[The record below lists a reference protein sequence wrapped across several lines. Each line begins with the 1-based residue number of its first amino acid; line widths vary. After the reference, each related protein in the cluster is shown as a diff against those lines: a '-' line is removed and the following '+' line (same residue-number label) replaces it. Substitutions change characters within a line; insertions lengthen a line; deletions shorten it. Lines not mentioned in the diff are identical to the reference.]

1 MSGTFPRSLTNS
13 GGGIVDPNP
22 STRSVFG
29 APEKG
34 VGKGRVAA
42 VDAGGRQDVHFTY
55 NMVSSLLTLM
65 GEVTAGELVA
75 AKALV
80 STRV

>member
-1 MSGTFPRSLTNS
+1 MTNS

-29 APEKG
+29 GLEKG

-42 VDAGGRQDVHFTY
+42 VDAGGRQGVHFTY
-55 NMVSSLLTLM
+55 KFVSSLLTLM
-65 GEVTAGELVA
+65 GEVSAGELVA

-80 STRV
+80 STTV

>member
-1 MSGTFPRSLTNS
+1 MNS

-34 VGKGRVAA
+34 VRKGRVAA
-42 VDAGGRQDVHFTY
+42 VDAGGRQGVHFTHKF
-55 NMVSSLLTLM
+55 VRSLLTLM
-65 GEVTAGELVA
+65 GEVTAGELVTD
-75 AKALV
+75 KALV
-80 STRV
+80 STTV